1 MRVKAG
7 FNIFIIFFLFS
18 FLQTCSHKQELS
30 PLNIS
35 FENDL
40 KIGAEEGDE
49 NYMLAGVIDV
59 EVGTKKNKNIYIL
72 DWKKWAININKD
84 FG

>member
-7 FNIFIIFFLFS
+7 FDIFIIFFLFS
-18 FLQTCSHKQELS
+18 LFQASFHNQELS

-40 KIGAEEGDE
+40 KIGAEEGGE
-49 NYMLAGVIDV
+49 NYMLAGVIEA
-59 EVGTKKNKNIYIL
+59 EVNIKENINVL
-72 DWKKWAININKD
+72 DWKKWTINKD
-84 FG
+84 FA